1 MRISH
6 LPLRQ
11 RESLGETAYAT
22 VRRWIADGAIVPG
35 SSLREVELAE
45 KLRISRTP
53 VREALRRLQAEGLV
67 QRDPRGGYTLF
78 EFSPDDLAQ
87 VYEVREALEAL
98 AARLAAK
105 KRSRA
110 QLGQLGDAL
119 DAMDAAVTRGD
130 DNELERLANVFHET
144 IAEASGNWYLQEAL
158 ASVRGILERRRPKSG
173 PYTVRRKSMQ
183 AEHYELYDA
192 LGAQDADRAEALMRA
207 HNTHALDLRLNDLQG
222 TSEAKRPHM
231 TARRKR

>member
-1 MRISH
+1 MRISQ
-6 LPLRQ
+6 LPLRR
-11 RESLGETAYAT
+11 RESLGETAYAA
-22 VRRWIADGAIVPG
+22 VRRWIADGAIAPG

-78 EFSPDDLAQ
+78 EFSADDLAR

-98 AARLAAK
+98 AARLAA
-105 KRSRA
+105 RHRTRA
-110 QLGQLGDAL
+110 QLGELADAL
-119 DAMDAAVTRGD
+119 EAMDGAVARGD
-130 DNELERLANVFHET
+130 DEELERLANAFHAT

-158 ASVRGILERRRPKSG
+158 ASVRGILVRRRPKSG

-183 AEHYELYDA
+183 AEHYQLYDA
-192 LGAQDADRAEALMRA
+192 LSAQDGERAEALMRA
-207 HNTHALDLRLNDLQG
+207 HNAHALDLRLSDLQG
-222 TSEAKRPHM
+222 AGETKRPRAS
-231 TARRKR
+231 ARRKR